1 MTMLILIIIIPLLVA
16 LAVLIWPRKSDWLA
30 ISGSLLTLLWSIFI
44 WLSVNENGTIE
55 VSRIGLPQMPFV
67 LSATPFSATVLL
79 VVTLVAFSIFIYAR
93 GYMASEKGKTS
104 FWSVMS
110 LFLAG
115 MELLVLSCDWI
126 TLIVGWEIMGF
137 ASYRLIATWHEQK
150 EAQDGANKAFMVTR
164 VTDTGLYLG
173 IFLVILQTDTSSIN
187 PEIATPVSL
196 FAGLALL
203 FAVMGKSAQV
213 PFQSWLSGA
222 MAGPTPVSSFLHSA
236 TLVAAGILLLLKA
249 YPLLPESLLPWMGL
263 VGSVTIL
270 LGGLTAVFSDDLKQ
284 MLAAS
289 TSSQLGFMLLA
300 LAAGFPGAA
309 AAHLLAHAFMKS
321 SLFLGAGIWQH
332 AFHSTSFNQIKAA
345 GKNYKITYLLFVLA
359 GLALAGIPPL
369 VGYYSKDAILAAGLR
384 SNAALLYFGV
394 AALGALLTALY
405 MGRSFHLLWK
415 QKGEATKIEL
425 FNWMRVGLALL
436 VLVVVIGGLLL
447 KPALHFMDYELP
459 HASLAI
465 VVGIIMAVA
474 GLMVGWFFLPYTFK
488 NSVVSFV
495 KNNFPLAGGYYPLVV
510 IPTLKLAGY
519 FYHFEKR
526 LNLFIETL
534 GNQFYQLAK
543 AMNASS
549 QWIENI
555 IAILGYRFYQL
566 GTGLNTSSQWIENFT
581 FATGRLNLALARLS
595 RLMDDNGLEAFI
607 FRLAGSVKGFGRIS
621 RKLQSGM
628 VHQEMMWSVIGFVG
642 FIIVLIISI
651 F

>member
-1 MTMLILIIIIPLLVA
+1 
-16 LAVLIWPRKSDWLA
+16 
-30 ISGSLLTLLWSIFI
+30 
-44 WLSVNENGTIE
+44 
-55 VSRIGLPQMPFV
+55 
-67 LSATPFSATVLL
+67 
-79 VVTLVAFSIFIYAR
+79 
-93 GYMASEKGKTS
+93 
-104 FWSVMS
+104 
-110 LFLAG
+110 
-115 MELLVLSCDWI
+115 
-126 TLIVGWEIMGF
+126 
-137 ASYRLIATWHEQK
+137 
-150 EAQDGANKAFMVTR
+150 
-164 VTDTGLYLG
+164 
-173 IFLVILQTDTSSIN
+173 
-187 PEIATPVSL
+187 
-196 FAGLALL
+196 
-203 FAVMGKSAQV
+203 
-213 PFQSWLSGA
+213 
-222 MAGPTPVSSFLHSA
+222 
-236 TLVAAGILLLLKA
+236 
-249 YPLLPESLLPWMGL
+249 
-263 VGSVTIL
+263 
-270 LGGLTAVFSDDLKQ
+270 
-284 MLAAS
+284 
-289 TSSQLGFMLLA
+289 
-300 LAAGFPGAA
+300 
-309 AAHLLAHAFMKS
+309 
-321 SLFLGAGIWQH
+321 
-332 AFHSTSFNQIKAA
+332 
-345 GKNYKITYLLFVLA
+345 VLA

-474 GLMVGWFFLPYTFK
+474 GLLVGWFFLPYTFK

-543 AMNASS
+543 AMNA
-549 QWIENI
+549 
-555 IAILGYRFYQL
+555 
-566 GTGLNTSSQWIENFT
+566 SSQWIENFT